1 MITLN
6 LKTEN
11 HEHEKIKVYLQENA
25 SNVLAEKIN
34 NGVRITKDGKT
45 LISKKTLASF
55 MSYAESEARKLLAKG
70 ARCACI
76 DDPTVYGWAIHY
88 FEEDSIEGKLYNE
101 DGSEYQTKSTVLPT
115 KPTTLPKPK
124 SEPQLSMFDMLGGQK
139 TEPSAPVEI
148 TDQTNEHEPVEE
160 VDDEDDGEELNK
172 DYTPEEHEDDEEPTE
187 KMLIDE
193 ETGEVL
199 SVKGMCKSD
208 GDTEEPLLPAKQ
220 IEEIDDD
227 DDFLP
232 IDTKAFDPEA
242 LSILDELFGDS
253 MILR

>member
-1 MITLN
+1 
-6 LKTEN
+6 
-11 HEHEKIKVYLQENA
+11 
-25 SNVLAEKIN
+25 
-34 NGVRITKDGKT
+34 
-45 LISKKTLASF
+45 
-55 MSYAESEARKLLAKG
+55 
-70 ARCACI
+70 
-76 DDPTVYGWAIHY
+76 
-88 FEEDSIEGKLYNE
+88 
-101 DGSEYQTKSTVLPT
+101 
-115 KPTTLPKPK
+115 
-124 SEPQLSMFDMLGGQK
+124 
-139 TEPSAPVEI
+139 
-148 TDQTNEHEPVEE
+148 
-160 VDDEDDGEELNK
+160 
-172 DYTPEEHEDDEEPTE
+172 
-187 KMLIDE
+187 MLIDE